1 MTWKIQSV
9 FETLLSLD
17 PAGGCPREAVGVAA
31 NEMHD
36 PQLALLLCRLLFHGA
51 GSDAELSV
59 LEQLQHKSEAAPSS
73 DAAAASAACC
83 WLRADAS
90 AAVEQLLRGERSCL
104 AAAATAEHAAQLLP
118 LLHMLVAAVPP
129 AGSEQAAKCRRL
141 LHRCLWSLAA
151 GLRRCGL
158 HALAVEAAA
167 AAQADGVGS
176 SVQRSAASCTESLE
190 QQQQQ
195 ALLQGQLL
203 AEALL
208 PAVLE
213 QWQRHRKHL
222 DADAAYQLDLLEQ
235 QGVAVDA
242 AAVLARLRHMRRGL
256 LSSEEQQA
264 AGLWTAPLS
273 ALGHTQSS
281 AASLGGSSFRSRES
295 ETGRWQHAH
304 QRQSALVAEGCVVLV
319 AEVVRVRCLPVA
331 SAHSLVHLSGLA
343 EYELLA
349 LPGASAGRCCS
360 GWTMTS
366 WRLWPA
372 ARSCHQVNRSQ
383 HFNHTHSGLEHG
395 HSVTC

>member
-1 MTWKIQSV
+1 M
-9 FETLLSLD
+9 
-17 PAGGCPREAVGVAA
+17 AA
-31 NEMHD
+31 NEMRD

-73 DAAAASAACC
+73 DAAAAAAACC
-83 WLRADAS
+83 WLRADAP

-129 AGSEQAAKCRRL
+129 AGSEQAAKWRRL
-141 LHRCLWSLAA
+141 LNRCLWSLAA

-176 SVQRSAASCTESLE
+176 SVQSSAASCTESLE

-256 LSSEEQQA
+256 LSSEEQHA
-264 AGLWTAPLS
+264 AGLWAAPLS
-273 ALGHTQSS
+273 GLSHPLSS

-295 ETGRWQHAH
+295 ETARWQQAH
-304 QRQSALVAEGCVVLV
+304 QRQSALVAEGCVVCGSGGCAMGLSAGCIHTVPLSTRLV
-319 AEVVRVRCLPVA
+319 WLSMNYLPFRSECRQVLFRVDNDKLEAVA
-331 SAHSLVHLSGLA
+331 CCPLMSPGEPLSAPQPHSLTA
-343 EYELLA
+343 
-349 LPGASAGRCCS
+349 
-360 GWTMTS
+360 
-366 WRLWPA
+366 
-372 ARSCHQVNRSQ
+372 
-383 HFNHTHSGLEHG
+383 
-395 HSVTC
+395 

>member
-1 MTWKIQSV
+1 MRLAHHCSWEAADAHV
-9 FETLLSLD
+9 LSTCPMVHPTCFLHALPLP
-17 PAGGCPREAVGVAA
+17 PAGGCPSEAVGVAA
-31 NEMHD
+31 NEMRD

-51 GSDAELSV
+51 GSPAELGL
-59 LEQLQHKSEAAPSS
+59 LEQLQHQCDESASS
-73 DAAAASAACC
+73 DAAAAAAACC
-83 WLRADAS
+83 WLRADAP
-90 AAVEQLLRGERSCL
+90 ATVEQLLRGERSCL

-118 LLHMLVAAVPP
+118 LLHLLVAAVP
-129 AGSEQAAKCRRL
+129 AVGSEQVAKWRRL

-167 AAQADGVGS
+167 AAQADSLSS
-176 SVQRSAASCTESLE
+176 SVQSPAAPGTDSAQ

-242 AAVLARLRHMRRGL
+242 PAVLAGLRHMRRSL
-256 LSSEEQQA
+256 LSSEEQHA
-264 AGLWTAPLS
+264 AGLWAAPLS
-273 ALGHTQSS
+273 GLGHPQSS

-295 ETGRWQHAH
+295 ETARWQQAH
-304 QRQSALVAEGCVVLV
+304 QRQSVVVGEGCVSCCFVLLG
-319 AEVVRVRCLPVA
+319 CI
-331 SAHSLVHLSGLA
+331 
-343 EYELLA
+343 
-349 LPGASAGRCCS
+349 
-360 GWTMTS
+360 
-366 WRLWPA
+366 
-372 ARSCHQVNRSQ
+372 
-383 HFNHTHSGLEHG
+383 
-395 HSVTC
+395 